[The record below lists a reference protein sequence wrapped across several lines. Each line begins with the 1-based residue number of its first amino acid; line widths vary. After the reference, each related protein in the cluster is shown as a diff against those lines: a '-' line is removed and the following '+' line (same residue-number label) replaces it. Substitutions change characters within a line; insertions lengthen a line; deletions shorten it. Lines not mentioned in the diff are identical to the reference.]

1 MSLGF
6 EQEVMF
12 VARTNCWNIS
22 WKVIKNFFTA
32 QSTLKVMIPV
42 LSLSNSLKIWLMKT
56 FALKHKHQS
65 LLLILLNQNFWPLT
79 YVSAWHTCHK
89 CSPSSADQEDT
100 QRQSRYTST
109 ELYQASWYVGM
120 AAPEPLPDLLLVVP
134 GVVPQVLDVL
144 WGQPRLPAVLVPH
157 EPPPLSWQLTHYFKL
172 LESVD
177 NIISRL
183 LTGFFMTPLAQA
195 T

>member
-1 MSLGF
+1 MIRPSPDPSVSNILKVHLSLSLGF

-56 FALKHKHQS
+56 FALKHKS
-65 LLLILLNQNFWPLT
+65 LFLILLNQNFWPLT
-79 YVSAWHTCHK
+79 CVSAWHTCHK

-109 ELYQASWYVGM
+109 GLYQSSWYGWTLTWTTPGSPSRRTWCCASGTRCPLGSA
-120 AAPEPLPDLLLVVP
+120 AAPGCSCSAWTSASFLTTHSLL
-134 GVVPQVLDVL
+134 
-144 WGQPRLPAVLVPH
+144 
-157 EPPPLSWQLTHYFKL
+157 
-172 LESVD
+172 
-177 NIISRL
+177 
-183 LTGFFMTPLAQA
+183 
-195 T
+195 

>member
-1 MSLGF
+1 MIRPSPDPSVSNILKVHLSLSLGF

-65 LLLILLNQNFWPLT
+65 LFLILLNQNFWPLT
-79 YVSAWHTCHK
+79 CVSAWHTCHK

-120 AAPEPLPDLLLVVP
+120 ADSHLNHSRISFSSYLVLCLRYSMSSEVSR
-134 GVVPQVLDVL
+134 G
-144 WGQPRLPAVLVPH
+144 
-157 EPPPLSWQLTHYFKL
+157 
-172 LESVD
+172 
-177 NIISRL
+177 SRL
-183 LTGFFMTPLAQA
+183 FLFRMNLRLFPDNSLITVNF
-195 T
+195 